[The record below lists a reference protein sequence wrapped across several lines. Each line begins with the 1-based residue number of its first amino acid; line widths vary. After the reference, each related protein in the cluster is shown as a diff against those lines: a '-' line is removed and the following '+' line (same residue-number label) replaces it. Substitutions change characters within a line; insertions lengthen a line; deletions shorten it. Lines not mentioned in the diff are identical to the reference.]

1 MKPDEETNVGDVDLT
16 STSRSG
22 AVATTAATTTTTV
35 ASTGHSSIEAPTAG
49 AGCSE
54 SRFGFAVLL
63 EGH

>member
-16 STSRSG
+16 STSWSG
-22 AVATTAATTTTTV
+22 AVATTTTATV

-49 AGCSE
+49 AGCCE
-54 SRFGFAVLL
+54 SRFGFAVLS

>member
-16 STSRSG
+16 STSWSG
-22 AVATTAATTTTTV
+22 AVATATTTV
-35 ASTGHSSIEAPTAG
+35 ASTGHSSIEAATAG
-49 AGCSE
+49 AGCCE